1 MSYFKSQSP
10 GGLGPPCFSSKEA
23 KGGASVFGNTGR
35 LFYFCGR
42 AVGFC
47 RLLCFVYGEEPL
59 VSVGSFGHFD
69 GSKTCGRLLVTRIQG
84 ADEMRV

>member
-1 MSYFKSQSP
+1 MLFLERSEGRSLRFWQHWPFVLFLRKSHWFLQDP
-10 GGLGPPCFSSKEA
+10 
-23 KGGASVFGNTGR
+23 
-35 LFYFCGR
+35 LFCFCGR
-42 AVGFC
+42 AIGFC
-47 RLLCFVYGEEPL
+47 MILCFIYAEEPL